1 MLVQMSGASFRI
13 ELEQE
18 GVQRQFRGLRGRS
31 RKRGKGNKEEIDICQ
46 FVGKNSFGQQV
57 FIFKSAF
64 ITPSLVIVSVSILS
78 LGSKKPF
85 KIFIDKFFYL

>member
-1 MLVQMSGASFRI
+1 MLVQMPGASFRI

-18 GVQRQFRGLRGRS
+18 GVQRQFRGLRRRS

-57 FIFKSAF
+57 
-64 ITPSLVIVSVSILS
+64 LILNLLS
-78 LGSKKPF
+78 SPLH
-85 KIFIDKFFYL
+85 